1 MRIGLTGATGFIGR
15 KVCKLAAEAG
25 HEVIA
30 YSRHPISPPIP
41 GVTETFQQPIGS
53 PWALPETPL
62 DALIHLAGEN
72 LLGIWNAAKKQRI
85 RDSRVL
91 FTRNM
96 VDHLAKWKTPPAAL
110 ISASGIGYYGSR
122 GDEELTEQSTPGSGF
137 LAELC
142 IDWEAAAEALHTLC
156 GSRVATLR
164 TGVVLGTD
172 GGAFA
177 LQRTIFKL
185 GIGGPLG
192 SGKQWMSWIHADDEA
207 ALILR
212 AATDSTVTGPINL
225 CAPNPVT
232 NAEYTRSLAKAL
244 HRPAF
249 IPAPAFAMRL
259 LMREMAD
266 EMLLCSQRGIC
277 GMAEKMGYRFAYPTL
292 ESALA
297 QLVTPSH

>member
-91 FTRNM
+91 YTRNM

-142 IDWEAAAEALHTLC
+142 IDWEAAAEALITLC

-225 CAPNPVT
+225 CTPNPVT

-277 GMAEKMGYRFAYPTL
+277 GVATRIGYSFRFPTL
-292 ESALA
+292 ASALA
-297 QLVTPSH
+297 QLTPPSS

>member
-1 MRIGLTGATGFIGR
+1 MRIGITGATGFIGR
-15 KVCKLAAEAG
+15 KVCRLAAEAG

-30 YSRHPISPPIP
+30 YSRHPIAEPIP
-41 GVTETFQQPIGS
+41 GVAETFQQPLGT

-72 LLGIWNAAKKQRI
+72 LLGFWNADKKRRI

-91 FTRNM
+91 FTRQM
-96 VDHLAKWKTPPAAL
+96 VDHLATWKTPPAAL

-137 LAELC
+137 LAEVC
-142 IDWEAAAEALHTLC
+142 IDWEAAAMGLQERC
-156 GSRVATLR
+156 GSRVALLR
-164 TGVVLGTD
+164 TGVVLGHD
-172 GGAFA
+172 GGAFQ
-177 LQRTIFKL
+177 LQRLIFKL
-185 GIGGPLG
+185 GLGGPIG

-212 AATDSTVTGPINL
+212 IATDPSVSGPVNL
-225 CAPNPVT
+225 CAPTPVT
-232 NAEYTRSLAKAL
+232 NAQYTQALGRAL

-259 LMREMAD
+259 IMRDMAD

-277 GMAEKMGYRFAYPTL
+277 GAAEKMGYRFAHPTL
-292 ESALA
+292 ESALS
-297 QLVTPSH
+297 QLVRPSP